1 MVHLELYFSY
11 MVVLKALISNTDP
24 TVFMIHVVL
33 HVSYIH
39 AKENTTDTLLTGQL
53 QVLEIKY
60 KIGFIITTITRQHYH
75 KAY

>member
-24 TVFMIHVVL
+24 TDLMKHVIL
-33 HVSYIH
+33 RVSNIH

-53 QVLEIKY
+53 QVSEIKY
-60 KIGFIITTITRQHYH
+60 KIGFIITTITLP
-75 KAY
+75 